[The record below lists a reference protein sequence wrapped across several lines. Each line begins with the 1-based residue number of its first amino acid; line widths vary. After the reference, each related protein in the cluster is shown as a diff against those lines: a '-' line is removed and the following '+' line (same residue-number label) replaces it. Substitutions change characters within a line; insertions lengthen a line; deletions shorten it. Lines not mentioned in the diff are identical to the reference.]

1 MEFSKDVHFLSLLIG
16 FGSILYRH
24 LPDSKTNIRVQQ
36 RLENCTHEN
45 LWENVMQVADEYG
58 ITLTGSPTTWGEAC
72 HDHTPSFS
80 VCDQG
85 TVLVTLKGWL
95 FATPAG
101 HGKLHTDC
109 PELNPVPMTR
119 YIATKNTENSQ

>member
-1 MEFSKDVHFLSLLIG
+1 MEFSKDLQFLNLLIG
-16 FGSILYRH
+16 FGSLLYRH
-24 LPDSKTNIRVQQ
+24 LPDSKTRIRMQQ
-36 RLENCTHEN
+36 RLESCTHEN
-45 LWENVMQVADEYG
+45 LWENVIGIADEYG
-58 ITLTGSPTTWGEAC
+58 ITIASTPTTWGEAC

-109 PELNPVPMTR
+109 PDLEPVSMTR
-119 YIATKNTENSQ
+119 YTATKITEISQ